1 MQRAVRFEQY
11 GGVEVLDVVEVEPP
25 QPGDGQL
32 LVRVRAAGINPFE
45 AKLRSGVYEGAIPVS
60 FPAAQGNDFAGVV
73 EQLGAGVEG
82 FAVGDEVFGTTA
94 RRGSQA
100 ELALAAQDRT
110 LPRPAAL
117 PWEVAGGLW
126 TVGTTAYAAVAAVAP
141 GAGDV
146 VVVAGAA
153 GGVGGLAAQL
163 ARVRGASVIGVAS
176 ERSHEWLRSR
186 GIVPVAYGDGGGAG
200 AAAGAGAGAS
210 VGLGERLT
218 QAAADVGAP
227 LSAMIEAAGSG
238 YVALAVQ
245 LGIAPGRI
253 DTVVDDAAAAAYGA
267 RSDGGQAAPV
277 PQSVAELA
285 QLIVAGELE
294 LPVAASFPLERV
306 RDAYTLLEE
315 GHAPGKIV
323 LTP

>member
-1 MQRAVRFEQY
+1 MPRAVMFEQY

-25 QPGDGQL
+25 QPGDGQMV
-32 LVRVRAAGINPFE
+32 VRVRATGINPFE

-73 EQLGAGVEG
+73 EQLGANVEG

-100 ELALAAQDRT
+100 ELALAVQGRT
-110 LPRPAAL
+110 LPRPAGL

-141 GAGDV
+141 GAGDL

-176 ERSHEWLRSR
+176 EGSHDWLRSR
-186 GIVPVAYGDGGGAG
+186 GIVPVAYDAGDSRGD
-200 AAAGAGAGAS
+200 
-210 VGLGERLT
+210 GLGERLR
-218 QAAADVGAP
+218 QAAADAGAP
-227 LSAMIEAAGSG
+227 LSAMIEAAGNG
-238 YVALAVQ
+238 YVALAVE
-245 LGIAPGRI
+245 LGIAPQRI
-253 DTVVDDAAAAAYGA
+253 DTVVDSEAAAEYGA
-267 RSDGGQAAPV
+267 RGDGAQAAPV

-306 RDAYTLLEE
+306 RDAYTLLEA
-315 GHAPGKIV
+315 GHPPGKIV
-323 LTP
+323 LLP

>member
-1 MQRAVRFEQY
+1 MARAVMFEQY
-11 GGVEVLDVVEVEPP
+11 GGVEVLDVVEVAPP
-25 QPGDGQL
+25 QPGDGQM
-32 LVRVRAAGINPFE
+32 LVRVRTAGINPFE

-73 EQLGAGVEG
+73 EQLGTDVAG

-100 ELALAAQDRT
+100 ELALAAPGRT

-141 GAGDV
+141 AAGDV

-176 ERSHEWLRSR
+176 ERSHAWLRSR
-186 GIVPVAYGDGGGAG
+186 GIVPVAYGAGSGA
-200 AAAGAGAGAS
+200 
-210 VGLGERLT
+210 GLGERLR
-218 QAAADVGAP
+218 QAAAEAGAP
-227 LSAMIEAAGSG
+227 LSAMIEAAGNG
-238 YVALAVQ
+238 YVALAVE

-253 DTVVDDAAAAAYGA
+253 DTIVDSEAAAAYGA

-277 PQSVAELA
+277 PQSVAELV

>member
-1 MQRAVRFEQY
+1 MPRAVMFEQY

-45 AKLRSGVYEGAIPVS
+45 AKLRSGLYEGAIPVR

-73 EQLGAGVEG
+73 EQLGANVEG

-100 ELALAAQDRT
+100 EFALAAQDRA

-176 ERSHEWLRSR
+176 ERAHEWLRSR
-186 GIVPVAYGDGGGAG
+186 GIVPVAYGAGEGAG
-200 AAAGAGAGAS
+200 DGLAERLREAAAGI
-210 VGLGERLT
+210 
-218 QAAADVGAP
+218 GAP
-227 LSAMIEAAGSG
+227 LSAMIETAGEG
-238 YVALAVQ
+238 YVALAVE
-245 LGIAPGRI
+245 LGIAPARI
-253 DTVVDDAAAAAYGA
+253 DTVVDSEAAAEYGA

-294 LPVAASFPLERV
+294 LPIAASFPLERV
-306 RDAYTLLEE
+306 RDAYTLLED

-323 LTP
+323 LLP